1 MKNYIVVI
9 LAMLLHI
16 SLIAQEK
23 VQDFVKTLPELSG
36 VYETGVTEDW
46 LVANVQVKSGL
57 FRTADNS
64 EIVLSNG
71 ILSRSIKISP
81 NAATV
86 SLKNIQTKQEYLR
99 GVKPEAIIEIDGIKY
114 EVGGLDG
121 QKNYAFLT
129 TEDKN
134 GLKSSLNSFHLTN
147 IEVGSPRPVMQWNT
161 VRHHAPGTVWPP
173 KGVRVQMDYSL
184 PEMSIDYLLKNSNE
198 SGLGRKIVIN
208 ENFDNKLEGWKI
220 HVSPSHERS
229 SLENEGKPGEIYTPA
244 NSSVYMEKQLPEG
257 VGIVEATFFAGTDK
271 SNEFGPGIALVF
283 KDKTVKFN
291 LKPGGDARNS
301 APTLGVF
308 DSEKSVRGVGNSYE
322 FDFNN
327 PYSLRIRLE
336 EDTIFYEGRE
346 PKGGW
351 TLFHKSIK
359 DKSWGNPVAVRFG
372 KTDEKGGGTDGETPG
387 ELVRLHIQS
396 AVIYGEYDNK
406 EVAKIKTYA
415 DNLKDVTISVNY
427 ELYDGVPVL
436 RKWIS
441 VNNNSSQSIIINSF
455 VSEILAAVEYASFVD
470 YHDKLVPNPNI
481 HVETDYA
488 FGGMELI
495 NSTAH
500 SVKWLSDEQFV
511 TQVNYA
517 RKTPC
522 LLNVSPEIGPD
533 VAVEAGQIFESFNA
547 YVMPFDNYERQ
558 RNGLSLAKMYKIIA
572 PWTTENPLMMHARF
586 SDWESV
592 KKSIDQCSE
601 VGFEMVIL
609 TFGSGFNVEKD
620 DPEYLVQ
627 MKKYRDYAKSKGIDF
642 GGYSLLASRRIDDEN
657 DVINPKTG
665 KTGGFATFG
674 NSPCLCS
681 EWGNNYFDKL
691 YHFYEET
698 GFSVFEHDGSY
709 PGDVCASTNHP
720 GHKGLNDSQYMQWKK
735 LADFYKWCRSKDI
748 YLNVPDYWFLSGSN
762 KTGMGYRETNW
773 SLPREQQVIHAR
785 QNIFD
790 GTHLKLPSMGWM
802 FVPLT
807 EYHGGGAAATIE
819 PLNEHL
825 HHYDLM
831 MKSNLGF
838 GVQACYR
845 GPRLFDTD
853 ATKQMVN
860 ANVDWYKKYR
870 DILESP
876 LLQLKRANAIDVDYM
891 MHVNSSLK
899 EKGFVMIFNP
909 KNTDVT
915 EKITLPLYYTGLTE
929 TANIRQEEGIT
940 KKYKINREYKVELD
954 VTVKANSYTWLVVE

>member
-1 MKNYIVVI
+1 MKKIIIV
-9 LAMLLHI
+9 LLNTMLYCSI
-16 SLIAQEK
+16 IAQEK
-23 VQDFVKTLPELSG
+23 VTDFTKSLPELSG
-36 VYETGVTEDW
+36 VYTTGVKEDW
-46 LVANVQVKSGL
+46 LITNVKVKSGL
-57 FRTADNS
+57 FRTSDNS

-71 ILSRSIKISP
+71 ILSRAIKISP

-86 SLKNIQTKQEYLR
+86 SLKNLQTRQEYLR
-99 GVKPEAIIEIDGIKY
+99 GVKPEAIVEIDGIKY
-114 EVGGLDG
+114 NIGGLDG
-121 QKNYAFLT
+121 QQNYAFLT
-129 TEDKN
+129 PEDKQ
-134 GLKSSLNSFHLTN
+134 GLKSSLNGFQLTN
-147 IEVGSPRPVMQWNT
+147 IEVGSPLPVMQWNT
-161 VRHHAPGTVWPP
+161 VRHHAPDAEWPP

-198 SGLGRKIVIN
+198 SGLGRKTIIN
-208 ENFDNKLEGWKI
+208 EDFTSEIEGWKI

-229 SLENEGKPGEIYTPA
+229 SLGNEGKPGEIYTPA
-244 NSSVYMEKQLPEG
+244 NSSVYIEKQLQKE
-257 VGIVEATFFAGTDK
+257 VGLVEAAFFAGTDK
-271 SNEFGPGIALVF
+271 SSEYGPGIVLVF

-301 APTLGVF
+301 NPTLGVF
-308 DSEKSVRGVGNSYE
+308 DGEKNVRGVGSGYE

-327 PYSLRIRLE
+327 PYLLRIRLE

-346 PKGGW
+346 QKGDW
-351 TLFHKSIK
+351 MLFHKSEK
-359 DKSWGNPVAVRFG
+359 NKSWESPVAVRYG
-372 KTDEKGGGTDGETPG
+372 KTNLSGEDTDREDPG
-387 ELVRLHIQS
+387 ELVRLHILS
-396 AVIYGEYDNK
+396 AAVYGKYDK
-406 EVAKIKTYA
+406 SEVEKLKVYA
-415 DNLKDVTISVNY
+415 DNLRNVTVSVNY
-427 ELYDGVPVL
+427 ELYDGIPVL
-436 RKWIS
+436 RKWLTIK
-441 VNNNSSQSIIINSF
+441 NNTSKAITINSF

-470 YHDKLVPNPNI
+470 YHDKLIPNPNI

-500 SVKWLSDEQFV
+500 SVKWLSDEQFI

-533 VAVEAGQIFESFNA
+533 VAVATGEVFESFNA

-558 RNGLSLAKMYKIIA
+558 RNGLSLAKMYKIIS

-592 KKSIDQCSE
+592 KKAIDQCSE

-620 DPEYLVQ
+620 DPEYLAE
-627 MKKYRDYAKSKGIDF
+627 MKKYRDYAKSKGIDL

-681 EWGNNYFDKL
+681 GWGNKYFDKL

-698 GFSVFEHDGSY
+698 GFSIFEHDGSY
-709 PGDVCASTNHP
+709 PGDVCASTTHP

-735 LADFYKWCRSKDI
+735 LSDFYKWCRGKDI

-790 GTHLKLPSMGWM
+790 GTYLKLPSMGWM

-819 PLNEHL
+819 PLNDHL
-825 HHYDLM
+825 QHYDLM

-845 GPRLFDTD
+845 GPRLYDTEK
-853 ATKQMVN
+853 TKQMVK

-909 KNTDVT
+909 KDTDVT
-915 EKITLPLYYTGLTE
+915 EKITLPLYYTGLKE
-929 TANIRQEEGIT
+929 TASIRQEEGIA
-940 KKYKINREYKVELD
+940 KKYKINREYNVELE
-954 VTVKANSYTWLVVE
+954 VPVKANSYTWLVVE

>member
-1 MKNYIVVI
+1 
-9 LAMLLHI
+9 
-16 SLIAQEK
+16 
-23 VQDFVKTLPELSG
+23 
-36 VYETGVTEDW
+36 
-46 LVANVQVKSGL
+46 
-57 FRTADNS
+57 
-64 EIVLSNG
+64 
-71 ILSRSIKISP
+71 
-81 NAATV
+81 
-86 SLKNIQTKQEYLR
+86 
-99 GVKPEAIIEIDGIKY
+99 
-114 EVGGLDG
+114 
-121 QKNYAFLT
+121 
-129 TEDKN
+129 
-134 GLKSSLNSFHLTN
+134 
-147 IEVGSPRPVMQWNT
+147 
-161 VRHHAPGTVWPP
+161 
-173 KGVRVQMDYSL
+173 MDYRL

-198 SGLGRKIVIN
+198 SGLGRKTIIN
-208 ENFDNKLEGWKI
+208 EDFTTKIEGWKI

-229 SLENEGKPGEIYTPA
+229 SLGNEGKPGEIYTPA
-244 NSSVYMEKQLPEG
+244 NSAVYMEKQLPAG
-257 VGIVEATFFAGTDK
+257 VGIVEAAFFAGTDK
-271 SNEFGPGIALVF
+271 SSEYGPGIALIF
-283 KDKTVKFN
+283 KDKAVKFN
-291 LKPGGDARNS
+291 LKPGGDNRNPN
-301 APTLGVF
+301 PTVGVY
-308 DSEKSVRGVGNSYE
+308 DGEKNVRVAGNGHE
-322 FDFNN
+322 FDFSK

-336 EDTIFYEGRE
+336 EDSIFYEGRE
-346 PKGGW
+346 QAGNW
-351 TLFHKSIK
+351 MLFYKSES
-359 DKSWGNPVAVRFG
+359 DKSWGNPVSARLG
-372 KTDEKGGGTDGETPG
+372 KTDKMGEGNDGEDPG
-387 ELVRLHIQS
+387 ELVRLHILT
-396 AVIYGEYDNK
+396 ATVYGKYDNA
-406 EVAKIKTYA
+406 EVEKLKTYA
-415 DNLKDVTISVNY
+415 DNLQDVTVSVNY
-427 ELYDGVPVL
+427 ELYDGVPVI
-436 RKWIS
+436 RKWIT
-441 VNNNSSQSIIINSF
+441 VDNKTTQTIRINSF
-455 VSEILAAVEYASFVD
+455 VSEILAAVEYTSFVD
-470 YHDKLVPNPNI
+470 YHNKLIPNPNI

-488 FGGMELI
+488 FGGMSLL

-500 SVKWLSDEQFV
+500 SVQWLSDKQFE

-533 VAVEAGQIFESFNA
+533 VDIAAGEVFVSFNA

-558 RNGLSLAKMYKIIA
+558 RNGLSLAKMYKTIA

-586 SDWESV
+586 SDWEAV
-592 KKSIDQCSE
+592 KNAIDQCSE

-620 DPEYLVQ
+620 DPEYISE
-627 MKKYRDYAKSKGIDF
+627 MKKYRDYAKGKGIDF

-665 KTGGFATFG
+665 KPGGFATFG

-681 EWGNNYFDKL
+681 NWGNNYFDKL
-691 YHFYEET
+691 YNFYEAT

-709 PGDVCASTNHP
+709 PGDVCASTTHP

-735 LADFYKWCRSKDI
+735 LSDFYKWCREKDI

-773 SLPREQQVIHAR
+773 SLPREQQVIHVR

-845 GPRLFDTD
+845 GPRLFDNEK
-853 ATKQMVN
+853 TKQMVK

-870 DILESP
+870 VILESP

-891 MHVNSSLK
+891 MHVNPSLK

-909 KNTDVT
+909 KDSDAI

-929 TANIRQEEGIT
+929 TASIRQEEGMA
-940 KKYKINREYKVELD
+940 KKYNVNREYKVELE
-954 VTVKANSYTWLVVE
+954 VPIKANSYTWLVVE

>member
-1 MKNYIVVI
+1 MRKYVVLI
-9 LAMLLHI
+9 LFILLY
-16 SLIAQEK
+16 SGVIAQDE
-23 VQDFVKTLPELSG
+23 VQNFIKTLPEISG
-36 VYETGVTEDW
+36 VYEKGVKEDW
-46 LVANVQVKSGL
+46 LVTNVKLKSGL

-86 SLKNIQTKQEYLR
+86 SLKNLQTKQEYLR
-99 GVKPEAIIEIDGIKY
+99 GVKPEAIVEIDGIKY
-114 EVGGLDG
+114 DVGGLVG
-121 QKNYAFLT
+121 QQNYAFLT

-134 GLKSSLNSFHLTN
+134 GLKSSLNSFRLTN
-147 IEVGSPRPVMQWNT
+147 IEVGSPKPVMHWNT
-161 VRHHAPGTVWPP
+161 VRHHAPDTEWPP
-173 KGVRVQMDYSL
+173 KGVRLQMDYSL
-184 PEMSIDYLLKNSNE
+184 PEMSIDYLLKNSIE
-198 SGLGRKIVIN
+198 SGLGRKTIIN

-244 NSSVYMEKQLPEG
+244 NSSVYMEKQLNEE
-257 VGIVEATFFAGTDK
+257 VGLVEATIFSGTDN
-271 SNEFGPGIALVF
+271 SGEYGPGIVLVF
-283 KDKTVKFN
+283 KDKMVKIN
-291 LKPGGDARNS
+291 IKPGGDDRNS
-301 APTLGVF
+301 NPTLGVY
-308 DSEKSVRGVGNSYE
+308 DGERNVRGVGNGHE

-336 EDTIFYEGRE
+336 EDTIFYEGRNQKE
-346 PKGGW
+346 GW
-351 TLFHKSIK
+351 MLFHRSKK
-359 DKSWGNPVAVRFG
+359 DKSWGIPVAVRFG
-372 KTDEKGGGTDGETPG
+372 KTNQSGEGKDDENPG
-387 ELVRLHIQS
+387 ELVRLHIQGVS
-396 AVIYGEYDNK
+396 VYGKYDK
-406 EVAKIKTYA
+406 AEVEKLKVYA
-415 DNLKDVTISVNY
+415 DNLRNVTVSVNY
-427 ELYDGVPVL
+427 ELYDGIPVL
-436 RKWIS
+436 RKWLT
-441 VNNNSSQSIIINSF
+441 VKNNTSKPITINSF
-455 VSEILAAVEYASFVD
+455 VSEILAAVEYTSFVD
-470 YHDKLVPNPNI
+470 FHNKLIPNPNV

-488 FGGMELI
+488 FGGMSLM

-500 SVKWLSDEQFV
+500 SVKWLFDEQFV

-533 VAVEAGQIFESFNA
+533 AAVEAGGTFESFNA
-547 YVMPFDNYERQ
+547 YIMPFDNYERQ

-592 KKSIDQCSE
+592 KKAIDQCSE

-609 TFGSGFNVEKD
+609 TFGSGFDVEKD
-620 DPEYLVQ
+620 DPEYLAE
-627 MKKYRDYAKSKGIDF
+627 MKKYRDYAKSKGIDL

-691 YHFYEET
+691 YHFYNET

-709 PGDVCASTNHP
+709 PGDVCASTTHP
-720 GHKGLNDSQYMQWKK
+720 GHKGLSDSQYMQWKK
-735 LADFYKWCRSKDI
+735 LSDFYKWCRGKDI
-748 YLNVPDYWFLSGSN
+748 FLNVPDYWFLSGSN

-773 SLPREQQVIHAR
+773 SLPREQQVIHVR

-819 PLNEHL
+819 PLSEHL

-853 ATKQMVN
+853 ATKQMVK

-891 MHVNSSLK
+891 MHVNPTLK
-899 EKGFVMIFNP
+899 QKGLVMIFNP

-929 TANIRQEEGIT
+929 TANIRQEEGKLKT
-940 KKYKINREYKVELD
+940 YKISRDYNVEIE
-954 VTVKANSYTWLVVE
+954 VPVKANSYTWLVVE

>member
-1 MKNYIVVI
+1 MKKIIIV
-9 LAMLLHI
+9 LLNTMLYSSI
-16 SLIAQEK
+16 IAQEK
-23 VQDFVKTLPELSG
+23 VQDFVKSLPELSG
-36 VYETGVTEDW
+36 VYSTGVKEDW
-46 LVANVQVKSGL
+46 LITNIKVKSGL
-57 FRTADNS
+57 YRTSDNS

-71 ILSRSIKISP
+71 ILSRAIKISP

-86 SLKNIQTKQEYLR
+86 SFKNLQTRQEYLR
-99 GVKPEAIIEIDGIKY
+99 GVKPEATVKIDGIEY
-114 EVGGLDG
+114 NIGGLDG

-134 GLKSSLNSFHLTN
+134 GLKSNSNSFHLMN
-147 IEVGSPRPVMQWNT
+147 IEVGTPKPVMEWNE
-161 VRHHAPGTVWPP
+161 VRHHAPDVEWPP
-173 KGVRVQMDYSL
+173 KGVHVRMDYFL
-184 PEMSIDYLLKNSNE
+184 PELPVEYLLKNSAE
-198 SGLGRKIVIN
+198 SGLGRKLIID
-208 ENFDNKLEGWKI
+208 ENFSSELKGWNI

-229 SLENEGKPGEIYTPA
+229 SLGNEGKPGEIYTPA
-244 NSSVYMEKQLPEG
+244 NSSVYMEKQLPDG
-257 VGIVEATFFAGTDK
+257 VGIVEATFFTGTDK
-271 SNEFGPGIALVF
+271 SSVYGPGIVLVF
-283 KDKTVKFN
+283 KDKVLKFN
-291 LKPGGDARNS
+291 LKPGGDNRNS
-301 APTLGVF
+301 APALGVYNG
-308 DSEKSVRGVGNSYE
+308 EKEIRNVGSGFE

-327 PYSLRIRLE
+327 PYLLRIRLDK
-336 EDTIFYEGRE
+336 DTVFYEGRE
-346 PKGGW
+346 LTGNW

-359 DKSWGNPVAVRFG
+359 DKTWGNPVAVRFG
-372 KTDEKGGGTDGETPG
+372 KTDENGGGTDGEIPG

-396 AVIYGEYDNK
+396 AAIYGEYDNK
-406 EVAKIKTYA
+406 EVEKIKIYA
-415 DNLKDVTISVNY
+415 DNLKNVTISVNY

-495 NSTAH
+495 NSTSH
-500 SVKWLSDEQFV
+500 SVKWLSDEQFT

-522 LLNVSPEIGPD
+522 LLNVTPEIGPE
-533 VAVEAGQIFESFNA
+533 VAVVPGETFDSFNA

-558 RNGLSLAKMYKIIA
+558 RNGLSLVKMYKTIA

-592 KKSIDQCSE
+592 KKAIDQCSE

-609 TFGSGFNVEKD
+609 TFGSGFDVEKD
-620 DPEYLVQ
+620 NPEYLAQ
-627 MKKYRDYAKSKGIDF
+627 MKKYREYAKSKGIDL
-642 GGYSLLASRRIDDEN
+642 GGYSLLASRHIDDNN
-657 DVINPKTG
+657 DVVNPKTG
-665 KTGGFATFG
+665 KPGGFATFG

-681 EWGNNYFDKL
+681 EWGNKYFDKI
-691 YHFYEET
+691 YNFHKET

-709 PGDVCASTNHP
+709 PGDVCASTSHP

-735 LADFYKWCRSKDI
+735 LSDFYRWCRAKGI
-748 YLNVPDYWFLSGSN
+748 YLNVPDYWYLSGSN
-762 KTGMGYRETNW
+762 KCGMGYRETNW

-790 GTHLKLPSMGWM
+790 GTYLKLPSMGWM

-819 PLNEHL
+819 PLNDHL

-845 GPRLFDTD
+845 GPRLYDTD
-853 ATKQMVN
+853 ATKQMVKS
-860 ANVDWYKKYR
+860 NVDWYKKYR
-870 DILESP
+870 NILESP

-891 MHVNSSLK
+891 MHVNPFLK

-909 KNTDVT
+909 KDYDVK
-915 EKITLPLYYTGLTE
+915 EKIKLPLYYTGLTE
-929 TANIRQEEGIT
+929 NANIRQEEGKT
-940 KKYKINREYKVELD
+940 KSYKISREYEVEIE
-954 VTVKANSYTWLVVE
+954 VSVKANSYTWLVVD

>member
-1 MKNYIVVI
+1 MKKHIVG
-9 LAMLLHI
+9 
-16 SLIAQEK
+16 LIAFLIWCNINAQEK
-23 VQDFVKTLPELSG
+23 VPNFVETLPELSG
-36 VYETGVTEDW
+36 VYKTGVTEDW
-46 LVANVQVKSGL
+46 LVSDVTVKSGL
-57 FRTADNS
+57 FRTTDNS

-71 ILSRSIKISP
+71 ILSRAIKISP

-86 SLKNIQTKQEYLR
+86 SLKNLQTNQEYLR
-99 GVKPEAIIEIDGIKY
+99 GVKPEAKVEIDGIIY
-114 EVGGLDG
+114 NIGGLDG

-134 GLKSSLNSFHLTN
+134 GLKNDFNSFQLMN
-147 IEVGSPRPVMQWNT
+147 IEVGTPKPTMKWNT
-161 VRHHAPGTVWPP
+161 VRHHAPDTEWPP
-173 KGVRVQMDYSL
+173 KGVHVQMDYRL
-184 PEMSIDYLLKNSNE
+184 PEMSAEYLLKNSNE
-198 SGLGRKIVIN
+198 SGLGRKIIIDEDFSSKV
-208 ENFDNKLEGWKI
+208 EGWEI

-229 SLENEGKPGEIYTPA
+229 SLGNEGKPGEIYTPA
-244 NSSVYMEKQLPEG
+244 NSSVYMEKELQEKT
-257 VGIVEATFFAGTDK
+257 GIVEATFFAGTDR
-271 SNEFGPGIALVF
+271 SSVYGPGIVLIF
-283 KDKTVKFN
+283 KERFVKFN
-291 LKPGGDARNS
+291 LKPGGDNDNS
-301 APTLGVF
+301 TPMLGIF
-308 DSEKSVRGVGNSYE
+308 DGEKDIHRVGSKYKL
-322 FDFNN
+322 DFNN
-327 PYSLRIRLE
+327 PYVLRIRLA
-336 EDTIFYEGRE
+336 EDAIYYEGRDQR
-346 PKGGW
+346 GDW
-351 TLFHKSIK
+351 TLFHKSEK
-359 DKSWGNPVAVRFG
+359 DESWGNPVAVRLG
-372 KTDEKGGGTDGETPG
+372 KTDKTGEGNDGEEPG
-387 ELVRLHIQS
+387 DLVRLQLLS
-396 AVIYGEYDNK
+396 TTVYSEYDHA
-406 EVAKIKTYA
+406 EVEKFKAYA
-415 DNLKDVTISVNY
+415 DKLKDVTVSVNY
-427 ELYDGVPVL
+427 ELYDGVPVI

-441 VNNNSSQSIIINSF
+441 IGNNTSQTITINSF
-455 VSEILAAVEYASFVD
+455 VSEILAAVEYTSFVD
-470 YHDKLVPNPNI
+470 YHEKLIPNPNI

-488 FGGMELI
+488 FGGMSLM

-500 SVKWLSDEQFV
+500 SVKWLSDEQYI

-522 LLNVSPEIGPD
+522 LLHVSPEIGPD
-533 VAVEAGQIFESFNA
+533 VDIGPGDSFESFNA
-547 YVMPFDNYERQ
+547 YVMPFDNYDRQ

-592 KKSIDQCSE
+592 KNAIDQSAE

-609 TFGSGFNVEKD
+609 TFGSGFNVEND
-620 DPEYLVQ
+620 NPEYISE
-627 MKKYRDYAKSKGIDF
+627 MRKYREYAKSKGVDF

-665 KTGGFATFG
+665 KPGGFATFG
-674 NSPCLCS
+674 NSPCLRS

-698 GFSVFEHDGSY
+698 GFSVLEHDGSY
-709 PGDVCASTNHP
+709 PGDVCASTTHP
-720 GHKGLNDSQYMQWKK
+720 GHKGLHDSQYMQWKK
-735 LADFYKWCRSKDI
+735 LSDFYKWCRSKGI
-748 YLNVPDYWFLSGSN
+748 YLNVPDYYFLSGSN

-845 GPRLFDTD
+845 GPRLYDTD
-853 ATKQMVN
+853 QTKQMVK

-876 LLQLKRANAIDVDYM
+876 LLQLKRANGIDLDYM

-899 EKGFVMIFNP
+899 EKGFIMIFNP
-909 KNTDVT
+909 KEYSVT
-915 EKITLPLYYTGLTE
+915 EKITLPLYYTGLSKS
-929 TANIRQEEGIT
+929 AKIRQEEG
-940 KKYKINREYKVELD
+940 KAKSYKINRDYEVE
-954 VTVKANSYTWLVVE
+954 VEVSVKANSYTWLVVE